1 MSNYWVVDNVLRLYM
16 TAYTRTIVIG
26 CATPVS
32 FLVLRRLLLLCTF
45 PNGDLFWSINGIAAP
60 DLTLVYIP
68 EGCHVDI
75 PIHLDYMH
83 PPNTTTDAMQL
94 SNPRFLVVVEKG
106 AQANIIEEFSALKIM
121 KMTLIGVMPAFEAVI
136 GEGAKLT
143 HSYIQTQS
151 FRSAHIKWTS
161 FLQFQPSSIH

>member
-1 MSNYWVVDNVLRLYM
+1 MTIFQVIRWMDAFSVKTVD
-16 TAYTRTIVIG
+16 
-26 CATPVS
+26 VS